1 MSHPSATLLIVDDDA
16 MNRDALS
23 RRLSRTGYTVLTAE
37 NGPDALALVSANRV
51 DAVLLDVMMPGMS
64 GLDTLRHL
72 REARSVSDLPV
83 IMVTAKDGSHDVVEA
98 LDLGANDYVTKPID
112 YAVALARIRAQVT
125 ARRADPLTA
134 LPNRVLFMERLNRLL
149 QRSRQP
155 GGRPFAVFFLD
166 VDRFKVIN
174 DSMGHAAGDELLVG
188 VARRLEKALRGSDG
202 CYRADSDLTL
212 ARMGGDE
219 FTILLDGVGTADQAQ
234 AIAERLRTVLLEP
247 FEVQGR
253 EVVTSV
259 SIGIVVSA
267 DRYVRAE
274 EMVRDADTAMYRAK
288 ELGKGRCE
296 VFDTSLLAAA
306 EARLQIESDLRHAIE
321 RGQLVLHY
329 QPVVSLVEGRLFGF
343 EALLRWEHPTRGLI
357 PAAEFVP
364 TAEETGLI
372 VPIGRWVLTEA
383 CRQVLAWDHEY
394 PDCRDLTI
402 SVNLSARQCM
412 QPGLVTD
419 VERVLQDSGIPPRR
433 VKLEI
438 AESIVLENA
447 DAVARVLHDLR
458 ALGVQLGLDD
468 FGMGYTALTYL
479 ERFPFDTIKI
489 DRTFVSAVQ
498 NGANAEIIRALVSV
512 AEDLNMNVTAEG
524 VETGEQRDR
533 LRELA
538 CGFGQGFY
546 FHHPLTSQE
555 ARAILKS
562 RLPPSADPAAPS
574 RP

>member
-1 MSHPSATLLIVDDDA
+1 MTHTPATLLIVDDEA

-23 RRLSRTGYTVLTAE
+23 RRLTRTGYTVLTAG
-37 NGPDALALVSANRV
+37 NGADALALVNSHRV

-83 IMVTAKDGSHDVVEA
+83 IMVTARDGSDDVVEA

-134 LPNRVLFMERLNRLL
+134 LPNRVLFLERLNRLL
-149 QRSRQP
+149 QRSRIP
-155 GGRPFAVFFLD
+155 GGRPFSVFFLD
-166 VDRFKVIN
+166 IDRFKIIN

-188 VARRLEKALRGSDG
+188 VARRLEKALRASDG
-202 CYRADSDLTL
+202 FYRVDGDLTL

-219 FTILLDGVGTADQAQ
+219 FTILLDGVGTAEQAR
-234 AIAERLRTVLLEP
+234 AIAERLRSVIVEP
-247 FEVQGR
+247 FELHGR

-267 DRYVRAE
+267 DRYQTAE

-288 ELGKGRCE
+288 ELGKSRCE

-321 RGQLVLHY
+321 RQELALHY
-329 QPVVSLVEGRLFGF
+329 QPVVSLVEGRLSGF
-343 EALLRWEHPTRGLI
+343 EALIRWQHPRRGLV
-357 PAAEFVP
+357 PPVEFVP

-372 VPIGRWVLTEA
+372 VQIGHWVLTEA
-383 CRQVLAWDHEY
+383 CRQMVTWDREF
-394 PDCRDLTI
+394 PACRDLTI

-412 QPGLVTD
+412 QPGLLTD
-419 VERVLQDSGIPPRR
+419 VGRVLRETGLPPSRL
-433 VKLEI
+433 KLEI
-438 AESIVLENA
+438 TESIVLGNT
-447 DAVARVLHDLR
+447 DTVARILHDLR
-458 ALGVQLGLDD
+458 GLGVKLGLDD
-468 FGMGYTALTYL
+468 FGMGYSALTYL
-479 ERFPFDTIKI
+479 QRFPFDTIKI
-489 DRTFVSAVQ
+489 DRTFVSAMQ
-498 NGANAEIIRALVSV
+498 EGANSEIIRAIVSL
-512 AEDLNMNVTAEG
+512 AEDLKMNVTAEG

-533 LRELA
+533 LQELA

-546 FHHPLTSQE
+546 FHEPLTSDG
-555 ARAILKS
+555 ARDLLLG
-562 RLPPSADPAAPS
+562 RPVAPQATS
-574 RP
+574 